1 VKVTKDGIGVDAP
14 RGWDAR
20 IYKRAPEADGVATS
34 HPILHAGN
42 FALPADRGDYG
53 SGAVDVMGSEHV
65 FVSLL
70 EFHPDA
76 SKTELFS
83 TQGLPKLTP
92 GSFSP
97 YKLQRTIEGQAGCQF
112 FFNLEGRAF
121 CLFVVLGDYGNR
133 VALTKVANQLIAQ
146 LEITPATATR

>member
-1 VKVTKDGIGVDAP
+1 MKVNKDGIGVDAP

-20 IYKRAPEADGVATS
+20 IYKRVPEADGVASS
-34 HPILHAGN
+34 HAILHAGN

-65 FVSLL
+65 FVSLV

-76 SKTELFS
+76 AQRELFS
-83 TQGLPKLTP
+83 TRGLPKLTP

-97 YKLQRTIEGQAGCQF
+97 NKLQRTIEGQAGCQF

-133 VALTKVANQLIAQ
+133 VALTKVANELIGQ
-146 LEITPATATR
+146 LEISPATATR